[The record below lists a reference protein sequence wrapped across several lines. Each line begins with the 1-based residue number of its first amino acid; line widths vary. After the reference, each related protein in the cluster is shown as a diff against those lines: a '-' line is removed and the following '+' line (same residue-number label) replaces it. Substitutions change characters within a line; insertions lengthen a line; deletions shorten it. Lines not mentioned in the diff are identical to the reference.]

1 MFPIRVSGIRESEKT
16 TLAATNATGTYF
28 LSLYGARVNSG
39 VITAPIIGESQQ
51 SHGAYGSKETPLQ
64 RIHDINLLTVIIIL
78 IGVTTMFNLKKW
90 HSKKKGEIEHAEI
103 VLSITHKLSCL
114 LRLS

>member
-1 MFPIRVSGIRESEKT
+1 MFPIRASGIRESEKT
-16 TLAATNATGTYF
+16 TLVATNATGAYF
-28 LSLYGARVNSG
+28 LSLHGARVNSG

-51 SHGAYGSKETPLQ
+51 SHGAYGSNKTPLQ

-78 IGVTTMFNLKKW
+78 IGVMPVLNLEKW
-90 HSKKKGEIEHAEI
+90 QNTKKGEMERAEI
-103 VLSITHKLSCL
+103 VLSITHRLSCL